1 MTFHCL
7 SMISNALDL
16 EELTKLIEA
25 GKIRSI
31 IKDQVFTGVDA
42 SPEAFKLLES
52 GRATGKVVVK
62 LI

>member
-1 MTFHCL
+1 
-7 SMISNALDL
+7 MISNALDL